1 MGAVRWQCA
10 NVTPPSCAPL
20 AASRG
25 GKCLPPNHNTAWDR
39 GATEC
44 AAMTPRGDLGPA
56 RVSPR
61 LRCEVCAHHAA
72 HRWAAAGCDAN
83 DQGTHGASKADERQ
97 RHALVVSTAPAALSV
112 RTGERRRPVSGHV
125 VAHRQG
131 SVWRDGACSQRR
143 TRLCAYPRA
152 SERPNASLGGH
163 GREPRRSNPIVHP
176 RGTRGELAR
185 VACARAQLSG
195 PGGAA

>member
-1 MGAVRWQCA
+1 MAR
-10 NVTPPSCAPL
+10 
-20 AASRG
+20 
-25 GKCLPPNHNTAWDR
+25 
-39 GATEC
+39 
-44 AAMTPRGDLGPA
+44 PA
-56 RVSPR
+56 RGSPR

-83 DQGTHGASKADERQ
+83 DQGTHRANKADERQ
-97 RHALVVSTAPAALSV
+97 RHALVVSTAPEALSV

-176 RGTRGELAR
+176 HPMGSVRALHAR
-185 VACARAQLSG
+185 VRALHARLRSFRGLTERHEVRAGRTMSESWWR
-195 PGGAA
+195 